1 MVTLMLL
8 FMQAK
13 NLAGRDLSAKAVEMV
28 EALEGKVRLTLKV
41 DHQLLNA
48 LH

>member
-1 MVTLMLL
+1 MLL

-28 EALEGKVRLTLKV
+28 ETLEGKV
-41 DHQLLNA
+41 
-48 LH
+48 